1 MSDNEEIELIKDG
14 KRLDGRGFG
23 ELRDMKMEVSVLERA
38 TGSAYME
45 WGKNKVMVGVY
56 GPRVLHPKFLQ
67 DPTKALLRCTYN
79 LAPFSVDDRKRPG
92 PDRRSVEISKVT
104 TEALNSVVMLEKFPN
119 TAIDVSIEI
128 LQADAGTRC
137 VGLTAASLALAD
149 AGIPMKDLVAA
160 CSAGKVQGEIVV
172 DLMKD
177 EDNYGECDLPLAI
190 IPQKKEVVLLQMD
203 GKLTREEF
211 KKAYELAVKGAM
223 EVYEMQKSTIITG
236 MKKFISEGNRG

>member
-1 MSDNEEIELIKDG
+1 MSGNEGIELIKDG
-14 KRLDGRGFG
+14 RRLDGRDFN
-23 ELRDMKMEVSVLERA
+23 ELRDIKMEVSVLERA
-38 TGSAYME
+38 SGSAYVE
-45 WGKNKVMVGVY
+45 WGKNKVMAGVY

-67 DPTKALLRCTYN
+67 DPTRALLRCTYN
-79 LAPFSVDDRKRPG
+79 LAPFSVEDRKRPG

-119 TAIDVSIEI
+119 AGIDVFIEI

-149 AGIPMKDLVAA
+149 AGIPMKDFVSA
-160 CSAGKVQGEIVV
+160 CSAGKVGGEIVL
-172 DLMKD
+172 DLMKE

-211 KKAYELAVKGAM
+211 RKTYELAVEGAM
-223 EVYEMQKSTIITG
+223 KVYELQGNTLRNS
-236 MKKFISEGNRG
+236 MKKFITDTEGG